1 MSPPE
6 QRSLSAI
13 RPAPS
18 RKAGRGREA
27 VDREAGQALVELALV
42 ITMIMVLCVG
52 AFELG
57 RAAYAY
63 MTVVHAAREGA
74 RTAMETGKT
83 ASQIEA
89 AAHAAAEPFAVTV
102 LVTRSGARTSVTVS
116 HAFSPVIPF
125 ATDIWS
131 TGPLTLTRTLVSQ

>member
-6 QRSLSAI
+6 QPSLPAI
-13 RPAPS
+13 RPGAS
-18 RKAGRGREA
+18 RSAGRGRGP
-27 VDREAGQALVELALV
+27 VHREAGQALVELALV

-74 RTAMETGKT
+74 RAAMETGKT
-83 ASQIEA
+83 DPEIQA
-89 AAHAAAEPFAVTV
+89 AAAAAAEPFAVTV
-102 LVTRSGARTSVTVS
+102 AVSHSGARTSVTVS
-116 HAFSPVIPF
+116 YAFSPVIPF